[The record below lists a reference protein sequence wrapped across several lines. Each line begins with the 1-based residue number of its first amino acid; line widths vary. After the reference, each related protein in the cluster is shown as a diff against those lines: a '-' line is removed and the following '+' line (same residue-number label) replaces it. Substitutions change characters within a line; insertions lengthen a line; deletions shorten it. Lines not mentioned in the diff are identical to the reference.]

1 MADVIIY
8 TDGGSRNNPGQAGI
22 GAVIYHNGE
31 KKAELS
37 EFLGVQTNNWAE
49 YEGAARALAT
59 AKKLCLEQLPIEVRM
74 DSKLVVEQIARNWK
88 IKEPTLR
95 SQAEKVWKLM
105 EDFLDIRFVHI
116 PREQNAEAD
125 ALANAAMDSAK

>member
-8 TDGGSRNNPGQAGI
+8 TDGGSRNNPGNAGI
-22 GAVIYHNGE
+22 GAVIYVNGE
-31 KKAELS
+31 KRAEVS

-49 YEGAARALAT
+49 YEGVARALAK
-59 AKKLCLEQLPIEVRM
+59 AKELCFENLSTEVRM

-95 SQAEKVWKLM
+95 PQAEKVWKLM
-105 EDFLDIRFVHI
+105 EKFPDIKLVHI
-116 PREQNAEAD
+116 PREKNAEAD
-125 ALANAAMDSAK
+125 ALANAAMDREA